1 MQNTTS
7 FTSKNK
13 YNEIKSYC
21 KKKYENDRF
30 DVSYMKLC
38 LEILFPDFLN
48 FNSVDS
54 IEDAIEGLGSRDLG
68 VDAYIRDDK
77 AKTLIFCQFKTSD
90 SEKNIAIDPR
100 DISYFNQLPQ
110 RLAETEH
117 HENSRVRQ
125 ICSDYRECLNKN
137 YRMEF
142 YFITSYNLS
151 KEPVERLKENFQ
163 ILTLDDIY
171 DKYKTYRSEISIDE
185 LDECVITL
193 CQNEGEKDI
202 PYYVLALPF
211 GKRKTVVGIINGCDI
226 ISLYKENRKNLFARN
241 VRYFLGNRGINKN
254 MIKTAKDTP
263 EFFYSY
269 NNGIT
274 ITCDSFDKCGKNS
287 FRLKKPQIINGA
299 QTVCSIYD
307 AYEEKCKDLGGED
320 FAKKHFTKLYI
331 MARII
336 ETTKGDNS
344 NFAKNVTKYNNTQNK
359 ILEQDFYANDTIQK
373 ELKEKLKKLGYFY
386 ENKRNEFETLTATEK
401 KEYQNSVIKLGDITP
416 LYCCF
421 KYQDNSAGSHKKDL
435 FEDQKFHEI
444 FNDDCITN
452 KEVANIV
459 FVYNMHKI
467 LKDIKRQL
475 TDYEKG
481 KETLAKEQYCLSV
494 TSNHIVSQKYL
505 DTLLNQ
511 NNEEKEKAERI
522 MAEFDAIKQPYVMI
536 AIISEI
542 LKRYDFDMDKY
553 KSDHLLYEIIQKE
566 WLGNIANIVYDIYMS
581 EKAIGDN
588 IINYYKSKNLIRDF
602 KDYLDTQEI
611 RKDKTV
617 KDIFPL
623 GL

>member
-185 LDECVITL
+185 LDECV
-193 CQNEGEKDI
+193 
-202 PYYVLALPF
+202 
-211 GKRKTVVGIINGCDI
+211 
-226 ISLYKENRKNLFARN
+226 
-241 VRYFLGNRGINKN
+241 
-254 MIKTAKDTP
+254 
-263 EFFYSY
+263 
-269 NNGIT
+269 
-274 ITCDSFDKCGKNS
+274 
-287 FRLKKPQIINGA
+287 
-299 QTVCSIYD
+299 
-307 AYEEKCKDLGGED
+307 
-320 FAKKHFTKLYI
+320 
-331 MARII
+331 
-336 ETTKGDNS
+336 
-344 NFAKNVTKYNNTQNK
+344 NT
-359 ILEQDFYANDTIQK
+359 
-373 ELKEKLKKLGYFY
+373 
-386 ENKRNEFETLTATEK
+386 
-401 KEYQNSVIKLGDITP
+401 
-416 LYCCF
+416 
-421 KYQDNSAGSHKKDL
+421 
-435 FEDQKFHEI
+435 
-444 FNDDCITN
+444 
-452 KEVANIV
+452 
-459 FVYNMHKI
+459 
-467 LKDIKRQL
+467 
-475 TDYEKG
+475 
-481 KETLAKEQYCLSV
+481 
-494 TSNHIVSQKYL
+494 
-505 DTLLNQ
+505 
-511 NNEEKEKAERI
+511 
-522 MAEFDAIKQPYVMI
+522 
-536 AIISEI
+536 
-542 LKRYDFDMDKY
+542 
-553 KSDHLLYEIIQKE
+553 
-566 WLGNIANIVYDIYMS
+566 
-581 EKAIGDN
+581 
-588 IINYYKSKNLIRDF
+588 
-602 KDYLDTQEI
+602 
-611 RKDKTV
+611 
-617 KDIFPL
+617 
-623 GL
+623 